1 MKMENKSL
9 SAILEGQEVL
19 LNSVISS
26 LDLRETSSRTVRPLL
41 EYLRQDIKGHLRD
54 LQEASSTTPTQED
67 LESVEKAQW
76 NRIDQMDKRISKLE
90 DKVYP
95 KRSIFQERP

>member
-9 SAILEGQEVL
+9 SAILEGQEAL

-41 EYLRQDIKGHLRD
+41 EYLRQDIKAHLQD
-54 LQEASSTTPTQED
+54 LQEGCTTIQIQED
-67 LESVEKAQW
+67 SKSVVQAQW
-76 NRIDQMDKRISKLE
+76 NRLDQMDKRISKLE
-90 DKVYP
+90 DWMSNTIGDF
-95 KRSIFQERP
+95 R